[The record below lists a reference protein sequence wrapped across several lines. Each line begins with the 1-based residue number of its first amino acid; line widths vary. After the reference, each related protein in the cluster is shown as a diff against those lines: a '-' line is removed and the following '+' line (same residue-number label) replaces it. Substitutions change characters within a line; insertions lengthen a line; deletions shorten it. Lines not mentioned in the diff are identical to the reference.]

1 MVTEETLVVSFCFL
15 EVTMNLYVNL
25 CPPYTERSDTITV
38 DVPPEHTEQFMQY
51 VHILSDEKNIAARRA
66 LQELVEGTYENL
78 MGKDYDRKNR
88 KNAKRRGRNR

>member
-1 MVTEETLVVSFCFL
+1 
-15 EVTMNLYVNL
+15 
-25 CPPYTERSDTITV
+25 
-38 DVPPEHTEQFMQY
+38 MQY